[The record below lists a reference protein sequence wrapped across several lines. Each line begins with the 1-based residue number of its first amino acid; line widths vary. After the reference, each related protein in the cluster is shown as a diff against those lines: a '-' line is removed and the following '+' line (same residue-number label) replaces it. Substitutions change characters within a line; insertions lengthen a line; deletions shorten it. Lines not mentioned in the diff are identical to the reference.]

1 MWLTASADV
10 THTPNG
16 WRVISPWGLMYG
28 YYRDKG
34 DRLCLPFFV
43 AYPARGVVLC
53 LRLLPCHLPDVG
65 GTTAET
71 LAVGRPMV
79 SLGLGSVAHIHLL
92 RLVLMRPLRGAGGDG
107 A

>member
-1 MWLTASADV
+1 
-10 THTPNG
+10 
-16 WRVISPWGLMYG
+16 MYG

-71 LAVGRPMV
+71 LAVGSSMV
-79 SLGLGSVAHIHLL
+79 PLGLGAVAHIHLL
-92 RLVLMRPLRGAGGDG
+92 CPALRPLRGAGGDG

>member
-16 WRVISPWGLMYG
+16 WRVISPWGLMYR

-34 DRLCLPFFV
+34 DRLCLPFFI
-43 AYPARGVVLC
+43 AYSARGVVLC

-65 GTTAET
+65 GATAQT
-71 LAVGRPMV
+71 LAVGSPMV
-79 SLGLGSVAHIHLL
+79 SLGLGALAHIHLL
-92 RLVLMRPLRGAGGDG
+92 CLALRPLRGAGGDG
-107 A
+107 T

>member
-28 YYRDKG
+28 YYRDKVG
-34 DRLCLPFFV
+34 RSRLPFFV
-43 AYPARGVVLC
+43 ANLAGGVVLR

-65 GTTAET
+65 GTTAQT
-71 LAVGRPMV
+71 LAVGRSMV
-79 SLGLGSVAHIHLL
+79 SLGLGPVAHIHLL
-92 RLVLMRPLRGAGGDG
+92 CLALRPLRGAGGDG

>member
-1 MWLTASADV
+1 
-10 THTPNG
+10 
-16 WRVISPWGLMYG
+16 MYG

-65 GTTAET
+65 GTTAQT
-71 LAVGRPMV
+71 LAVGSFMV
-79 SLGLGSVAHIHLL
+79 SL
-92 RLVLMRPLRGAGGDG
+92 
-107 A
+107 

>member
-16 WRVISPWGLMYG
+16 WRVISPWGLMYR

-43 AYPARGVVLC
+43 ANLAGGVVLC
-53 LRLLPCHLPDVG
+53 LRLRPCHLPDVG

-71 LAVGRPMV
+71 LAVGSFMV

-92 RLVLMRPLRGAGGDG
+92 CLTLRPLRGAGGDG